1 MMGKLK
7 DRKRWAALIVQYA
20 KSGLAAHEW
29 CTQNGVTQ
37 NQLGY
42 RLRQAYTISENKPQR
57 EISQKQLEANR
68 KNALKSTGPRT
79 PEGKA
84 AISRNALKHGIFAR
98 DKKNAPV
105 EMVEWT
111 AVEIVEEAA
120 LSEVVAA

>member
-42 RLRQAYTISENKPQR
+42 RLRQAYTISENKP
-57 EISQKQLEANR
+57 ISL
-68 KNALKSTGPRT
+68 RT
-79 PEGKA
+79 
-84 AISRNALKHGIFAR
+84 ISLVSRILLPYSVSDRGRGRGITILR
-98 DKKNAPV
+98 PHLN
-105 EMVEWT
+105 
-111 AVEIVEEAA
+111 
-120 LSEVVAA
+120 